1 MRDKMSY
8 KHKLKESG
16 VEDSKITG
24 VDHLDLEL
32 AIETERIL
40 NVLDRTLS
48 KLELVVCVPAL
59 LENEAQLLRPL
70 LTPEELSFVIT
81 SCEQYPNT
89 TKPQTRQST
98 ANLLWSDDNRSKER
112 ETAPSDRKFTWR
124 SSYFTEKTDKA
135 SVHVVEAREDSN
147 ICSVV
152 RLLYN
157 KPSVRTLA
165 RENLLEKLRTC
176 LVERLAVSP
185 AQERAREQ
193 ELRRVWRRNERA
205 KADIETLRARL
216 ETQRRDISMQLIA
229 KNMLINKHEAKI
241 ERLSKKNKD
250 DIRKRVNESERSM
263 ISSWRNSEF
272 RQEMLRADVEA
283 SNDRLEAMLVE
294 HLAQEK
300 ELRGRRFKAETQLE
314 SWLHKYDTD
323 IGERQAEIEEITAEY
338 EEEQQ
343 QMNTLKVIPS
353 EQFDIQEVEYNHLM
367 AEKAAEEKRELDDK
381 LFIIICNR
389 SARRIQRCWRAYKLK
404 KAARKK
410 GKRKKGKGGSGTKKG
425 KRKSSPKSS

>member
-16 VEDSKITG
+16 VEDSKVAG

-70 LTPEELSFVIT
+70 LTPEELSFVMT
-81 SCEQYPNT
+81 SCERYPNT
-89 TKPQTRQST
+89 TRPQARQST
-98 ANLLWSDDNRSKER
+98 ANLLWLDDTRSKER
-112 ETAPSDRKFTWR
+112 ETAPSERKFTWR
-124 SSYFTEKTDKA
+124 SSYFTEKTDKGSA
-135 SVHVVEAREDSN
+135 HIVEAREDSN

-165 RENLLEKLRTC
+165 REDLLDKISDPAASFLDYMRQLRTC

-193 ELRRVWRRNERA
+193 ELRRVWRRNERT

-241 ERLSKKNKD
+241 EQVNYRKD
-250 DIRKRVNESERSM
+250 GYKREQTQYDYCSEKRNTVHTLHCCEWTKSNESERSM

-283 SNDRLEAMLVE
+283 SNNRLEAMLVE

-300 ELRGRRFKAETQLE
+300 ELRGKRFKAETQLE

-343 QMNTLKVIPS
+343 QMTTLK
-353 EQFDIQEVEYNHLM
+353 
-367 AEKAAEEKRELDDK
+367 
-381 LFIIICNR
+381 
-389 SARRIQRCWRAYKLK
+389 
-404 KAARKK
+404 
-410 GKRKKGKGGSGTKKG
+410 
-425 KRKSSPKSS
+425 